1 MKAFC
6 IGIFTVSCIMLSVAP
21 LRGQDKKAEEQ
32 THQPVRS
39 EMELTPSRIIE
50 KKTPFYAGAKVGAL
64 FLFGV
69 EINCII
75 RNKDHKIGYL
85 AAAAQTSLLLSSLN
99 AGGGIIF
106 GKTGIGIGCRYHHL
120 LWFEKEGNEQIQPAV
135 GPEIVWKNAMGSSQ
149 RIMVNLQA
157 GMAIS
162 KTSLFPDI
170 SIGLFLPLR

>member
-1 MKAFC
+1 MKTFC
-6 IGIFTVSCIMLSVAP
+6 IGIFAVSFIMLTTTF
-21 LRGQDKKAEEQ
+21 LQGQDKAVEE
-32 THQPVRS
+32 PPDSLDRS

-106 GKTGIGIGCRYHHL
+106 GKTGLGIGCRYHHL

-135 GPEIVWKNAMGSSQ
+135 GPEIVWKKAMGSSQ